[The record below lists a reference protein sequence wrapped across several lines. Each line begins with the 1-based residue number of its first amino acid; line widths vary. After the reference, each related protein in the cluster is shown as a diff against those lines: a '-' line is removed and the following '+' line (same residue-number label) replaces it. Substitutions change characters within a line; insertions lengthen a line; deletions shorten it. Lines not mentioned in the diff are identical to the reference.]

1 MDAECGYVLY
11 SKMDEGRRPMMMM
24 MMMMMMMFRRLR
36 L

>member
-24 MMMMMMMFRRLR
+24 MMFRRLW